1 MIDLTDF
8 EMPKDSLDMIDFIG
22 DLEDQ
27 FDILI
32 YDSEIADVH
41 NKEDIIALVERKV
54 NEKR

>member
-32 YDSEIADVH
+32 YDSEIADIRS
-41 NKEDIIALVERKV
+41 KEDIIALVERKV